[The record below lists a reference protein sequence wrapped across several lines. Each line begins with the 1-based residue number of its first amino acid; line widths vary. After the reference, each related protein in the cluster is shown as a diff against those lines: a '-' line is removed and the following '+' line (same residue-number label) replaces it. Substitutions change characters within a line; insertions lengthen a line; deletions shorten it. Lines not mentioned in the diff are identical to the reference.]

1 MFREP
6 VLHKFSQRIF
16 KSRKQKTSRYI
27 MVDTKKKKGLGRG
40 LMSLFGDQEISV
52 PKGDVKTDYLSISI
66 SNLVANKF
74 QPRTYFDKEKIEE
87 LAQSIRQN
95 GLIQPII
102 VRPHSEE
109 GVYEIIAGER
119 RCMAAQNAGLHEVP
133 VVVLKIN
140 DVQALELA
148 IVENIQRED
157 LNVIEEAKGYDR
169 LMKEFSYDHE
179 KLADFMGKSR
189 SHISN
194 TLRLLTLPEEV
205 IKMVDEGKL
214 TAGQVRPLVGRYNA
228 REIANSILKEKLS
241 ARSVENLV
249 KNQKDAEG
257 KKGPSKSK
265 TDPNALLAQRQIEES
280 LGLKTKVVSGKNNSG
295 KIIVEFNNLEQFEM
309 LSKRLIKK

>member
-1 MFREP
+1 
-6 VLHKFSQRIF
+6 
-16 KSRKQKTSRYI
+16 

-249 KNQKDAEG
+249 KNQKDSEG
-257 KKGPSKSK
+257 KKGSSKSK
-265 TDPNALLAQRQIEES
+265 TDPNVLLAQRQIEES
-280 LGLKTKVVSGKNNSG
+280 LGLKTKVVSRKNNSG

>member
-1 MFREP
+1 MA
-6 VLHKFSQRIF
+6 
-16 KSRKQKTSRYI
+16 
-27 MVDTKKKKGLGRG
+27 DKKNKKGLGRG
-40 LMSLFGDQEISV
+40 LMSLFGDQEVSA
-52 PKGDVKTDYLSISI
+52 PQTDLKTDYLSVSI

-87 LAQSIRQN
+87 LAQSIKQN

-228 REIANSILKEKLS
+228 KEIALSILKEKLS

-249 KNQKDAEG
+249 KNQKESEG
-257 KKGPSKSK
+257 KKGSSKSK
-265 TDPNALLAQRQIEES
+265 TDPNVLLAQRQIEES
-280 LGLKTKVVSGKNNSG
+280 LGLKTKVVSKKNNSG
-295 KIIVEFNNLEQFEM
+295 KIIVEFNNLEQFEL

>member
-1 MFREP
+1 
-6 VLHKFSQRIF
+6 
-16 KSRKQKTSRYI
+16 

-74 QPRTYFDKEKIEE
+74 QPRTYFNKEKIEE

-169 LMKEFSYDHE
+169 LMKEFFYDHE

-228 REIANSILKEKLS
+228 KEIANSILKEKLS

-257 KKGPSKSK
+257 KKGSSKSK
-265 TDPNALLAQRQIEES
+265 TDPNVSLAQRQIEES
-280 LGLKTKVVSGKNNSG
+280 LGLKTKVVSRKNNSG

>member
-1 MFREP
+1 
-6 VLHKFSQRIF
+6 
-16 KSRKQKTSRYI
+16 

-157 LNVIEEAKGYDR
+157 LNVIEEARGYDR

-249 KNQKDAEG
+249 KNQKESEG
-257 KKGPSKSK
+257 KKGSSKSK
-265 TDPNALLAQRQIEES
+265 TDPNVLLAQRQIEES
-280 LGLKTKVVSGKNNSG
+280 LGLKTKVVSRKNNSG

>member
-1 MFREP
+1 
-6 VLHKFSQRIF
+6 
-16 KSRKQKTSRYI
+16 

-169 LMKEFSYDHE
+169 LMKEFFYDHE

-194 TLRLLTLPEEV
+194 TLRLLTLPEED

-228 REIANSILKEKLS
+228 KEIANSILKEKLS

-249 KNQKDAEG
+249 KNQKDSEG
-257 KKGPSKSK
+257 KKGSSKSK

-280 LGLKTKVVSGKNNSG
+280 LGLKTKVVSRKNNSG

>member
-1 MFREP
+1 MA
-6 VLHKFSQRIF
+6 
-16 KSRKQKTSRYI
+16 
-27 MVDTKKKKGLGRG
+27 DTKKKKGLGRG

-52 PKGDVKTDYLSISI
+52 PKGDVKNDYLSISI

-87 LAQSIRQN
+87 LAQSIKQN

-169 LMKEFSYDHE
+169 LMKDFSYDHE

-228 REIANSILKEKLS
+228 KEIALSILKEKLS

-249 KNQKDAEG
+249 KNQKESEG
-257 KKGPSKSK
+257 KKKTSKYK

-280 LGLKTKVVSGKNNSG
+280 LGLKTKVVSRKNNSG

>member
-1 MFREP
+1 
-6 VLHKFSQRIF
+6 
-16 KSRKQKTSRYI
+16 

-87 LAQSIRQN
+87 LAQSIKQN

-228 REIANSILKEKLS
+228 KEIANSILKEKLS

-249 KNQKDAEG
+249 KNQKDSEG
-257 KKGPSKSK
+257 KKVSSKSK
-265 TDPNALLAQRQIEES
+265 TDPNELLAQRQIEES
-280 LGLKTKVVSGKNNSG
+280 LGLKTKVVSRKNNSG

>member
-1 MFREP
+1 
-6 VLHKFSQRIF
+6 
-16 KSRKQKTSRYI
+16 

-52 PKGDVKTDYLSISI
+52 PKGDVKTDSLSISI

-87 LAQSIRQN
+87 LAQSIKQN

-157 LNVIEEAKGYDR
+157 LNAIEEAKGYDR

-205 IKMVDEGKL
+205 IKMVDERKL
-214 TAGQVRPLVGRYNA
+214 TAGQVRPLVGRHNA
-228 REIANSILKEKLS
+228 KEIAYSILKEKLS

-249 KNQKDAEG
+249 KIQKDSEG
-257 KKGPSKSK
+257 KKRSSKSK
-265 TDPNALLAQRQIEES
+265 TDPNVLLAQRQIEES
-280 LGLKTKVVSGKNNSG
+280 LGLKTKVVSKKNNSG
-295 KIIVEFNNLEQFEM
+295 KILIEFNNLEQFEM

>member
-1 MFREP
+1 MAD
-6 VLHKFSQRIF
+6 I
-16 KSRKQKTSRYI
+16 
-27 MVDTKKKKGLGRG
+27 KKKRGLGRG
-40 LMSLFGDQEISV
+40 LMSLFGDQETSAS
-52 PKGDVKTDYLSISI
+52 KGDIKTDYLSISI
-66 SNLVANKF
+66 SNLVANRF

-87 LAQSIRQN
+87 LAQSIKQN

-169 LMKEFSYDHE
+169 LMNEFSYDHE

-228 REIANSILKEKLS
+228 KEIANSILKEKLS

-249 KNQKDAEG
+249 KNQKDLEG
-257 KKGPSKSK
+257 KKGSSKSK
-265 TDPNALLAQRQIEES
+265 TDPNVLLAQRQIEES
-280 LGLKTKVVSGKNNSG
+280 LGLKTKVVSKKNNSG
-295 KIIVEFNNLEQFEM
+295 KILIEFNNLEQFEM

>member
-1 MFREP
+1 MAD
-6 VLHKFSQRIF
+6 I
-16 KSRKQKTSRYI
+16 
-27 MVDTKKKKGLGRG
+27 KKKKGLGRG
-40 LMSLFGDQEISV
+40 LMSLFGDQETSAT
-52 PKGDVKTDYLSISI
+52 KGDVKTDYLSISI

-87 LAQSIRQN
+87 LAQSIKQN

-257 KKGPSKSK
+257 KKGTSKSK
-265 TDPNALLAQRQIEES
+265 IDPNVSLAQRQIEES
-280 LGLKTKVVSGKNNSG
+280 LGLKTKVVSRKNNSG

>member
-1 MFREP
+1 M
-6 VLHKFSQRIF
+6 SDI
-16 KSRKQKTSRYI
+16 
-27 MVDTKKKKGLGRG
+27 KKKKGLGRG

-87 LAQSIRQN
+87 LAQSIKQN

-228 REIANSILKEKLS
+228 KEIALSILKEKLS

-249 KNQKDAEG
+249 KIQKDSEG
-257 KKGPSKSK
+257 KKGSSKSK
-265 TDPNALLAQRQIEES
+265 TDPNVLLAQRQIEES
-280 LGLKTKVVSGKNNSG
+280 LGLKTKVVSKKNNSG
-295 KIIVEFNNLEQFEM
+295 KILIEFNNLEQFEM

>member
-1 MFREP
+1 MA
-6 VLHKFSQRIF
+6 
-16 KSRKQKTSRYI
+16 
-27 MVDTKKKKGLGRG
+27 DKKNKKGLGRG
-40 LMSLFGDQEISV
+40 LMSLFGDQEVSA
-52 PKGDVKTDYLSISI
+52 PQTDLKTDYLSVSI

-87 LAQSIRQN
+87 LAQSIKQN

-119 RCMAAQNAGLHEVP
+119 RYMAAQNAGLHEVP

-157 LNVIEEAKGYDR
+157 LNVIEEAKGYDQ

-228 REIANSILKEKLS
+228 KEIALSILKEKLS

-249 KNQKDAEG
+249 KNQKESEG
-257 KKGPSKSK
+257 KKETSKSK

-280 LGLKTKVVSGKNNSG
+280 LGLKTKVVSRKNNSG
-295 KIIVEFNNLEQFEM
+295 KIIVEFNNLDQFEM